1 MFKFLG
7 RNNAEADTTPQDVAT
22 RLQQG
27 ENLLIL
33 DVRQPDEYQAGHV
46 PGSTLVPLD
55 QLALRL
61 DELPRDRPIVAMCR
75 SGNRSGVAAGL
86 LKRAGFTNVANL
98 KGGMIA
104 WQKQGLPVER
114 GS

>member
-7 RNNAEADTTPQDVAT
+7 RNNAEADTTPRDVAA

-27 ENLLIL
+27 EELLIL

-46 PGSTLVPLD
+46 TGSQLIPLD

-61 DELPRDRPIVAMCR
+61 DELPRDRPIVAVCR
-75 SGNRSGVAAGL
+75 SGNRSGVATGM
-86 LKRAGFTNVANL
+86 LKRAGFADIANL
-98 KGGMIA
+98 KGGILA
-104 WQKQGLPVER
+104 WQKQGLPVEQ
-114 GS
+114 GQ

>member
-1 MFKFLG
+1 MFRFLG
-7 RNNAEADTTPQDVAT
+7 RNNAEADTAPQEVAT

-33 DVRQPDEYQAGHV
+33 DVREPDEYQAGHV
-46 PGSTLVPLD
+46 PGSTLVPLN

-75 SGNRSGVAAGL
+75 SGNRSGVATGM
-86 LKRAGFTNVANL
+86 LKRAGFADVVNL
-98 KGGMIA
+98 KGGILA
-104 WQKQGLPVER
+104 WQKQGLPVEQ
-114 GS
+114 GQ